1 MYYFSTSTCC
11 VRIYYCSRRSPSY
24 RNWMRFRELSRDV
37 LKVGTR
43 LARFCIYLR
52 FGSTELHICD
62 ANDSYISPSFLI
74 FQNSGLSNRSTYVV
88 ISLLSVS
95 WRKWRLRGAKILSS
109 ERLIPRRT
117 RRYASDSKSTRRRKS
132 LSMPNFALFHYSSTQ
147 SCRSCRSTVTES
159 AQLRQN
165 A

>member
-117 RRYASDSKSTRRRKS
+117 RRYTPRIRNLPEGVKASRCRI
-132 LSMPNFALFHYSSTQ
+132 LLFHYSSTQ